1 MKLGLIAM
9 FGLTALLYASVGF
22 GGGSTYTALLVLFD
36 IDYRLI
42 PVIALACNIL
52 VVGGNSVRY
61 ARQGLIDYRKTLPL
75 IALSVPAAWMGAR
88 LEISEFVFIGLLWI
102 ALLLSGLRLI
112 IARQAREAQSN
123 GTPVAMPIAASLGAG
138 IGFYAGLVGIGGGI
152 FLAPILHFLRWGKT
166 KTIAATCSLF
176 ILVNSIAGLSG
187 QITKL
192 ARSTNT
198 VDLNVALAYW
208 PLLPAVFIG
217 GFIGNHWGVFKLSDV
232 IFKRLT
238 GALILFVAIRLALR
252 WFGQWFG
259 MLA

>member
-52 VVGGNSVRY
+52 VVSGNSMRY

-75 IALSVPAAWMGAR
+75 IALSVPAAWIGAR

-102 ALLLSGLRLI
+102 ALLLSGLRLL
-112 IARQAREAQSN
+112 IARQTQEAPEKQK
-123 GTPVAMPIAASLGAG
+123 PIAAPIAAGLGAG

-152 FLAPILHFLRWGKT
+152 FLAPVLYFLKWGKA

-176 ILVNSIAGLSG
+176 ILVNSVAGLAG
-187 QITKL
+187 QMTKL
-192 ARSTNT
+192 ARSADI
-198 VDLNVALAYW
+198 VDLNAALAYW
-208 PLLPAVFIG
+208 PLLPAVLIG
-217 GFIGNHWGVFKLSDV
+217 GFVGNHWGVFKLSDV
-232 IFKRLT
+232 IVKRLT

-252 WFGQWFG
+252 WFG
-259 MLA
+259 MLG